1 MTENL
6 LLGID
11 YERRDKPN
19 FSGRT
24 EADEMAGVMNF

>member
-1 MTENL
+1 MTENM

-11 YERRDKPN
+11 YEIRDKPN

-24 EADEMAGVMNF
+24 KADEAAGVMNF